1 MMTDLQN
8 VLSDAQAPTTG
19 TTVSTNTIDL
29 GVAGTPP
36 PGFIARG
43 TPKSDLGGGKKVF
56 VDVRVVTTCTSGG
69 SNTTQVQLITSAS
82 ANLGSPTVIQSTAA
96 IAVATLV
103 AGYKFRLGPVPSF
116 GNAQA
121 RYLGVQYVIATADLT
136 AGAFDA
142 ELVVDSDSY
151 TAS

>member
-1 MMTDLQN
+1 MALLDKQN

-29 GVAGTPP
+29 AAAGTVPFL
-36 PGFIARG
+36 GGTITNDIGRG
-43 TPKSDLGGGKKVF
+43 TNPPAV
-56 VDVRVVTTCTSGG
+56 VVQVVTTCTSGG
-69 SNTTQVQLITSAS
+69 ANTTQAQVITSAS
-82 ANLGSPTVIQSTAA
+82 ANLGSPTVVASSEA

-103 AGYKFRLGPVPSF
+103 AGYRFRGLALGP
-116 GNAQA
+116 GIGQ

-142 ELVVDSDSY
+142 WLALDAQNVLI
-151 TAS
+151 